1 MPHKGISKMVHGTG
15 PWLPKHVPE
24 LTQKYAPNGT
34 KLHFLLQGS
43 KELDDN
49 VQMISHELEK
59 IGVNGAYKAF
69 KMLRA

>member
-1 MPHKGISKMVHGTG
+1 
-15 PWLPKHVPE
+15 

-34 KLHFLLQGS
+34 ELHFLLQGS
-43 KELDDN
+43 KELEDN